1 MGNLTTQRPEV
12 YESLWILY
20 SSEAVARTSTIATET
35 LDLVTTK
42 CFVVVVAAAAVI
54 STLSPK
60 LSLLCI
66 FSFTEE
72 PVFLHANE
80 TSEFIKSSNNPAVCG
95 SNRQCTWVI
104 FAHEGL
110 NVQLVRESFEF
121 PSCLGSYLEIRD
133 GPRCSSQLIGTFCG
147 TEKPP
152 PTLCSLGNSLWI
164 TFKYNSTRD
173 LQMTRFELLYREV
186 QCTAQ
191 AEKQL
196 LFTEPVNSGKNNC
209 KMHVVLW
216 LLHGFLLFE
225 LDKWFKAKFKQIHI
239 QPVFNSKF

>member
-1 MGNLTTQRPEV
+1 MYISEV
-12 YESLWILY
+12 
-20 SSEAVARTSTIATET
+20 VAKTSTITTET
-35 LDLVTTK
+35 LDLVTTR
-42 CFVVVVAAAAVI
+42 CFLLLLLLLL
-54 STLSPK
+54 LSAHYHPSSDS
-60 LSLLCI
+60 LSCI

-147 TEKPP
+147 AEKPP

-164 TFKYNSTRD
+164 TFKYNSTRG

-209 KMHVVLW
+209 NVNVIL
-216 LLHGFLLFE
+216 
-225 LDKWFKAKFKQIHI
+225 
-239 QPVFNSKF
+239 